1 MRIVGLL
8 EDSISLYQYQ
18 KPVIALKGLLTFAEI
33 PRRSFDS
40 LALAD

>member
-8 EDSISLYQYQ
+8 EDSISPHQYQ
-18 KPVIALKGLLTFAEI
+18 KPAISLKGLQKFTAN
-33 PRRSFDS
+33 PRLSFDS